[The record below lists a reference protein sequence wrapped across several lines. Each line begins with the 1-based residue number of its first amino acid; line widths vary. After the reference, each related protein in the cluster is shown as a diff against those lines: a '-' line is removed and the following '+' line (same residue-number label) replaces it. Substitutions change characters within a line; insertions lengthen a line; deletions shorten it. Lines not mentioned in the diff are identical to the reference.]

1 MDDPK
6 GVGREVSS
14 LVNKKIIYDS
24 GTITWR
30 QIVPPAATRPIENL
44 EELVGAEP
52 TPDARGPMPVVV
64 GCPRSGT
71 TLLAVMLDSHPRMAM
86 PPETAFLP
94 ELHRLTGET
103 GAALRRNFFALLTT
117 DQWGVSNW
125 NDIGIDKDA
134 FWKKLCGLQTFSVT
148 GGLRLLYGMYAD
160 RLGKRLFGEKTP
172 SDTHWMPQIEAYLP
186 EARFIH
192 IIRDPR
198 DVVLSMRRTTM
209 GRSVEETSRIWV
221 GYVSIARA
229 CGARA
234 SHYHEVRYEDL
245 VLKPEAELR
254 KICNFLELDYSSEML
269 EYRGSGA
276 RHIGHL
282 RDRPLPDGSA
292 IVQHELRARLH
303 ENLTHPPRG
312 DRVHNWRREM
322 DPRDRATV
330 EAVAAPLMKE
340 IGYDIPAG

>member
-1 MDDPK
+1 M
-6 GVGREVSS
+6 
-14 LVNKKIIYDS
+14 NKRVIYDS
-24 GTITWR
+24 GAIACTPLP
-30 QIVPPAATRPIENL
+30 IVSLAVTSTTVNIE
-44 EELVGAEP
+44 ERTGAES

-71 TLLAVMLDSHPRMAM
+71 TLLTVMLDSHPQIAM

-94 ELHRLTGET
+94 ELRVLTGKE
-103 GAALRRNFFALLTT
+103 GAALRRDFFTLLTT
-117 DQWGVSNW
+117 DRWGVSNW

-134 FWKKLCGLQTFSVT
+134 FWRKLCALRIFSVT

-172 SDTHWMPQIEAYLP
+172 ADTHCMPQIEAYLP

-192 IIRDPR
+192 VIRDPR
-198 DVVLSMRRTTM
+198 DVVLSLRRTSA
-209 GRSVEETSRIWV
+209 GRSVEETSQIWV
-221 GYVSIARA
+221 GMVST
-229 CGARA
+229 ARA
-234 SHYHEVRYEDL
+234 SSTRVSRYHEVRYEDL

-282 RDRPLPDGSA
+282 GDRMLPDGSA
-292 IVQHELRARLH
+292 IVPHELRARLH
-303 ENLTHPPRG
+303 ENLAQPPRT
-312 DRVHNWRREM
+312 DRVQGWRRQM
-322 DPRDRATV
+322 DPRDRRAV
-330 EAVAAPLMKE
+330 EAVAAPLMKVL
-340 IGYDIPAG
+340 GYDIATG